1 MLNMI
6 HYDIDGVDFEPGIK
20 YHNIDRIDF
29 GKKKYNFNYFRVW
42 DEIVNHS

>member
-29 GKKKYNFNYFRVW
+29 GKKNIILTILGYGMRL
-42 DEIVNHS
+42 

>member
-20 YHNIDRIDF
+20 YHNIDF
-29 GKKKYNFNYFRVW
+29 GEKYNFNYFRVW